1 MSHLST
7 RYPNMIPHIIHY
19 CWFGG
24 RPLPKSALRCIAS
37 WKKWLPGYEIR
48 EWNEDNFDVNAHPY
62 TREAYA
68 AGKFAYV
75 SDFARYKILEEYGG
89 LYFDTDVEV
98 IASLDDLLE
107 KGAFMGMEKAFP
119 PTVSSGLVMAVEPK
133 HPIIQ
138 KMLIYYDN
146 QTNLSKESMLKAGLV
161 VRGMTE
167 IFIHH
172 GFIPE
177 DCYQEVAQIS
187 IYPADY
193 FDPMDNATGRVTL
206 TPNTRTIHHYDRT
219 WSNQSA
225 FYIWLSRL
233 WHRTW
238 LYHLLQSSKV

>member
-1 MSHLST
+1 
-7 RYPNMIPHIIHY
+7 MIPSIIHY

-24 RPLPKSALRCIAS
+24 RPLPPSALRCIAS
-37 WKKWLPGYEIR
+37 WKKWLPNCEIR
-48 EWNEDNFDVNAHPY
+48 EWNEQNFDVNAHPY

-75 SDFARYKILEEYGG
+75 SDFARYKILEEHGG
-89 LYFDTDVEV
+89 MYFDTDVEV
-98 IASLDDLLE
+98 IASLEDLLE

-119 PTVSSGLVMAVEPK
+119 HTVSPGLVMAVEPK
-133 HPIIQ
+133 HPIIRE
-138 KMLIYYDN
+138 MLDYYDK
-146 QTNLSKESMLKAGLV
+146 QTTLLKETLLEVGLV

-167 IFIHH
+167 IFKQH

-177 DCYQEVAQIS
+177 NRYQEVAGVS

-193 FDPMDNATGRVTL
+193 FDPMDNATGKIKL
-206 TPNTRTIHHYDRT
+206 SINTRTIHRYDRT
-219 WSNQSA
+219 WSNQSS

-238 LYHLLQSSKV
+238 LYRLIQNYKA

>member
-1 MSHLST
+1 
-7 RYPNMIPHIIHY
+7 MIPHIIHY

-37 WKKWLPGYEIR
+37 WKKWLPGYKIR

-138 KMLIYYDN
+138 EMLIYYDN

-177 DCYQEVAQIS
+177 DGYQEVAQIS

>member
-1 MSHLST
+1 
-7 RYPNMIPHIIHY
+7 MIPNIIHY

-107 KGAFMGMEKAFP
+107 KGLLWAWRKPFP
-119 PTVSSGLVMAVEPK
+119 L
-133 HPIIQ
+133 
-138 KMLIYYDN
+138 
-146 QTNLSKESMLKAGLV
+146 
-161 VRGMTE
+161 R
-167 IFIHH
+167 
-172 GFIPE
+172 
-177 DCYQEVAQIS
+177 
-187 IYPADY
+187 
-193 FDPMDNATGRVTL
+193 
-206 TPNTRTIHHYDRT
+206 
-219 WSNQSA
+219 
-225 FYIWLSRL
+225 
-233 WHRTW
+233 
-238 LYHLLQSSKV
+238 

>member
-1 MSHLST
+1 
-7 RYPNMIPHIIHY
+7 MIPHIIHY

-24 RPLPKSALRCIAS
+24 HPLPKSALRCITS
-37 WKKWLPGYEIR
+37 WRKWLPGYEIR

-62 TREAYA
+62 LRDAYA
-68 AGKFAYV
+68 AGKYAYV

-89 LYFDTDVEV
+89 IYFDTDVEV
-98 IASLDDLLE
+98 IASLDGVL
-107 KGAFMGMEKAFP
+107 KNGAFMGIEQGTP
-119 PTVSSGLVMAVEPK
+119 VSVNPGLGIACPAHHLFLKEMC
-133 HPIIQ
+133 H
-138 KMLIYYDN
+138 YYDTQSFYN
-146 QTNLSKESMLKAGLV
+146 SEGKQKTGLV
-161 VRGMTE
+161 VPGTTE
-167 IFIHH
+167 HLLQH
-172 GFIPE
+172 GFRRKNL
-177 DCYQEVAQIS
+177 YQIVAGII

-193 FDPMDNATGRVTL
+193 FDPMDNVTGRVTL